1 MQWQSFINLLK
12 SMLFS
17 CPKHRR
23 VVEVSHLLF
32 AHIYLA
38 PLYYR
43 ERLDKP
49 LQQNHKNRE
58 MIVI

>member
-38 PLYYR
+38 HLYYR